1 MNEILLRRK
10 KKIIIED
17 AIMDSSTNY
26 DYVAAINRN
35 IESLGYI
42 FSLELFNR
50 LAEYTKEHL
59 VKFYFELIPAL
70 KKLRGDNVSYRPMY
84 PNFPDQVMGM
94 SEFDLYMNALIHY
107 LSGGKLVPKIE
118 GKERFPLFE
127 KGNIEVLELGG
138 KNDLVEIFENLAGSK
153 TSISV
158 EDKEDLL
165 WFFMN
170 YDEVEK
176 LLPEEMPNK
185 EVATYVC
192 SLIIQYIPDKVD
204 IHKYIRTTTDIL
216 RLAAAMSSQDVS
228 LAENPRFRN
237 FTRKERR
244 MLLQLVNYIAK
255 KGDMKKYYK
264 QWIRLGEKLHPRED
278 RMRSKFPRACSLFQ
292 SMRDEEERKR
302 INTFNRLIEK
312 SLVEGN
318 VREAMNFLEKRPG
331 EYARRLDQM
340 LRISAENGVTPLEVA
355 YGFLKIA
362 NQVSVPVLLQVREH
376 FLHRNDN
383 LEYRV
388 FFPKGSLAKSYNIHN
403 ELEPINRQMC
413 NLIVFYCQ
421 TALESIFSKRKDM
434 GKVYLSEEFKNYVVP
449 FNQRSASKAMKTMV
463 RGSRIKLSEEIKY
476 LRGFIWW
483 TNAWKNNYED
493 IVDIDLSAVVFS
505 KDWTCLEHISWT
517 NLRSE
522 KIKAC
527 HSGDLI
533 NGGPLDGEG
542 ASEFLDINIEEVT
555 KNGGRYIVYSLYS
568 FNGQC
573 FNELPNVTFG
583 WMEREGLDSGEIFEP
598 KTVTQKMDLGVKST
612 MCIPVIFDCQEREF
626 IWCDM
631 STNMSTYSMSV
642 ENTLSI
648 LAASCY
654 SVVNMSKPNL
664 YDLIDMHI
672 SARGQRVVDKEDAD
686 LIFDVDEGITPYDL
700 DVFMNEYL

>member
-50 LAEYTKEHL
+50 LAECTKEHL
-59 VKFYFELIPAL
+59 VKFYFELIPTL
-70 KKLRGDNVSYRPMY
+70 KKLRGGDVSYRPMY
-84 PNFPDQVMGM
+84 PNFPDEVMKM
-94 SEFDLYMNALIHY
+94 DELDLYMNALIHY
-107 LSGGKLVPKIE
+107 LSGGELVPKIE

-127 KGNIEVLELGG
+127 KGNIEILELGG
-138 KNDLVEIFENLAGSK
+138 EGDLAEIFENLAGSK
-153 TSISV
+153 TSISA

-255 KGDMKKYYK
+255 KEDMKKYYG
-264 QWIRLGEKLHPRED
+264 QWIRLGEKLHPREE

-292 SMRDEEERKR
+292 SIRNEEERKR
-302 INTFNRLIEK
+302 IDTFNRLVEK
-312 SLVEGN
+312 YLAEGD
-318 VREAMNFLEKRPG
+318 VREAMKCLKKRPG

-340 LRISAENGVTPLEVA
+340 LRISAENGVPPMDVA

-383 LEYRV
+383 LEFYRV
-388 FFPKGSLAKSYNIHN
+388 FFPKGSLAKSYSIHN
-403 ELEPINRQMC
+403 ELEPINRQLC
-413 NLIVFYCQ
+413 NLIAFYCQ
-421 TALESIFSKRKDM
+421 TALKSIFSKRKDM

-449 FNQRSASKAMKTMV
+449 FSQRSASKAMKTIV
-463 RGSRIKLSEEIKY
+463 RGSRIKLSKEIKY
-476 LRGFIWW
+476 LRGFIL
-483 TNAWKNNYED
+483 
-493 IVDIDLSAVVFS
+493 ILSRLVDTFFS
-505 KDWTCLEHISWT
+505 RISLTMQPPPKPHSTACVLPWEEGRHWQS
-517 NLRSE
+517 RS
-522 KIKAC
+522 
-527 HSGDLI
+527 SGC
-533 NGGPLDGEG
+533 
-542 ASEFLDINIEEVT
+542 S
-555 KNGGRYIVYSLYS
+555 SS
-568 FNGQC
+568 
-573 FNELPNVTFG
+573 
-583 WMEREGLDSGEIFEP
+583 
-598 KTVTQKMDLGVKST
+598 
-612 MCIPVIFDCQEREF
+612 
-626 IWCDM
+626 
-631 STNMSTYSMSV
+631 
-642 ENTLSI
+642 
-648 LAASCY
+648 
-654 SVVNMSKPNL
+654 
-664 YDLIDMHI
+664 
-672 SARGQRVVDKEDAD
+672 
-686 LIFDVDEGITPYDL
+686 
-700 DVFMNEYL
+700 